1 MLKCSYLS
9 HVECGSSTA
18 QCPLSQILPFSITEQ
33 KMSRGVNENNQLKG
47 KLEAQL
53 HRLLDQL
60 EDINRDRDSLEEEEY
75 NELRNDTME
84 QVGSNISKYLSL
96 GANIC

>member
-1 MLKCSYLS
+1 MWEFHK
-9 HVECGSSTA
+9 
-18 QCPLSQILPFSITEQ
+18 CPLRSFVITEQ

-60 EDINRDRDSLEEEEY
+60 EDINKDRDSLEEEEY
-75 NELRNDTME
+75 TELRNDTME
-84 QVGSNISKYLSL
+84 QVGPNNS
-96 GANIC
+96 

>member
-1 MLKCSYLS
+1 MWEFQSALN
-9 HVECGSSTA
+9 
-18 QCPLSQILPFSITEQ
+18 SIAEH

-53 HRLLDQL
+53 NRLLDQL
-60 EDINRDRDSLEEEEY
+60 EDINKDKDSLEEEEY

-84 QVGSNISKYLSL
+84 QVG
-96 GANIC
+96 

>member
-1 MLKCSYLS
+1 MWEF
-9 HVECGSSTA
+9 H
-18 QCPLSQILPFSITEQ
+18 CPLSQIIPHSITEE

-60 EDINRDRDSLEEEEY
+60 EDINRDRDSLEEDEY
-75 NELRNDTME
+75 TELRNDTME
-84 QVGSNISKYLSL
+84 QVGSNIS
-96 GANIC
+96 

>member
-1 MLKCSYLS
+1 
-9 HVECGSSTA
+9 
-18 QCPLSQILPFSITEQ
+18 
-33 KMSRGVNENNQLKG
+33 MSRGVSENNQLKG

-60 EDINRDRDSLEEEEY
+60 EDINNDRDNLEEEEY

-84 QVGSNISKYLSL
+84 QVGLIHT
-96 GANIC
+96 

>member
-1 MLKCSYLS
+1 
-9 HVECGSSTA
+9 
-18 QCPLSQILPFSITEQ
+18 
-33 KMSRGVNENNQLKG
+33 MSRGVNENNQLKG

-60 EDINRDRDSLEEEEY
+60 EDINKDRDSLEEEEY

-84 QVGSNISKYLSL
+84 QVRSTSSKISITGPKYF
-96 GANIC
+96 